1 MAAGQ
6 TAREKLVRFLDQAA
20 SNPILCASPDC
31 YSAALKAKLEHVQG
45 PTERTRQRYRDEY
58 AGAEE
63 VRGRFRDDLGS
74 SAAQREL
81 EQLRLPPLRDVR
93 DEFEQLRAQ
102 LGVGP

>member
-20 SNPILCASPDC
+20 SNPILCASPDG

-63 VRGRFRDDLGS
+63 VRGRFPRRPWFIGG
-74 SAAQREL
+74 AARA
-81 EQLRLPPLRDVR
+81 RTTPPAAAPR
-93 DEFEQLRAQ
+93 RA
-102 LGVGP
+102 G